1 MKKNVLKIAL
11 FAFGLCSATA
21 LTSCHNGED
30 VDIVEVAHQ
39 QARTLVVHTNAAA
52 TVNVNGETKTTKAV
66 VGGTGFEAP
75 FDNPAKTGKIVV
87 TPTALNRQTKTL
99 NYDFKEDGSYLYF
112 DVMLEAAGVGV
123 PQATAE
129 AAPAGTVNNSTGS
142 DNATETGVDA
152 SIDFNGATNTNAS
165 ATGDYSI
172 TVFEPSNSTTDAE
185 DMTQGQSF
193 EEAPLAISCTPSG
206 ANFSSPIKVTLDI
219 PGSNGL
225 DINVVNGDETANVT
239 RDGNKVI
246 ADIPHFSLWDIIIKT
261 KVVKIETQV
270 EKIAE
275 ENVSAKKGF
284 YSYNMKFGYDC
295 EQADNSVLIR
305 KLCRSLFGANS
316 RTVKSRLTWA
326 PTEGTAT
333 VTVNQTVYN
342 YTLKSGDV
350 TFLVTA
356 YGKVASSVVVNPAE
370 ETPTHGGGSN

>member
-39 QARTLVVHTNAAA
+39 EARTLVVHTNAAA

-152 SIDFNGATNTNAS
+152 SIDFNGATNTNSS

-172 TVFEPSNSTTDAE
+172 TVLEPSNSTTDAE
-185 DMTQGQSF
+185 DMTQGQSY
-193 EEAPLAISCTPSG
+193 EEAPLAIACTPDG
-206 ANFSSPIKVTLDI
+206 ATFSSPIKVTLDI
-219 PGSNGL
+219 PGSEGY
-225 DINVVNGDETANVT
+225 DVKVVNGDETANIT

-246 ADIPHFSLWDIIIKT
+246 ADIPHFSTWEIILN
-261 KVVKIETQV
+261 VMLESVETQV
-270 EKIAE
+270 NKIAE
-275 ENVSAKKGF
+275 ENVNAKNGSYK
-284 YSYNMKFGYDC
+284 YNMGYGYECDT
-295 EQADNSVLIR
+295 QQVGGVVNL
-305 KLCRSLFGANS
+305 LCRKLFGAKGKTVS
-316 RTVKSRLTWA
+316 RRLTWA

-333 VTVNQTVYN
+333 VTINQTVKK
-342 YTLKSGDV
+342 YTYKSGTRKFVV
-350 TFLVTA
+350 TV
-356 YGKVASSVVVNPAE
+356 YGKVSSSVVVNPAE
-370 ETPTHGGGSN
+370 ETTTHGGGSN

>member
-39 QARTLVVHTNAAA
+39 EARTLVVHTNAAA
-52 TVNVNGETKTTKAV
+52 TVKVNGETKTTKAV

-75 FDNPAKTGKIVV
+75 FDNPAKTGTIVV
-87 TPTALNRQTKTL
+87 TPTASNRQTKTL
-99 NYDFKEDGSYLYF
+99 NYDFKEDGSYLYC

-185 DMTQGQSF
+185 DMTQGQLY
-193 EEAPLAISCTPSG
+193 EGAPLAIACTPDG
-206 ANFSSPIKVTLDI
+206 ATFSSPIKVTLNI
-219 PGSNGL
+219 LGSEGY
-225 DINVVNGDETANVT
+225 DINVVSGDETANIT

-246 ADIPHFSLWDIIIKT
+246 ADIPHFSIWEIILKAT
-261 KVVKIETQV
+261 LESVETQV
-270 EKIAE
+270 NKIAE
-275 ENVSAKKGF
+275 ADVNAKSG
-284 YSYNMKFGYDC
+284 SYKYTMRFGYDC
-295 EQADNSVLIR
+295 DQADNSLVG
-305 KLCRSLFGANS
+305 KMCKKLFGAKGRNVT
-316 RTVKSRLTWA
+316 RLLTWS

-333 VTVNQTVYN
+333 VTVNQTVKK
-342 YTLKSGDV
+342 YTFKSSSK
-350 TFLVTA
+350 TFVVTA
-356 YGKVASSVVVNPAE
+356 YGKITSSVVVNPAE